1 LGKKKEK
8 DRSPE
13 KGASGSFEWH
23 NKHLYGSIEPEGP
36 KGRTHTVSPA
46 LAFKTGKAPLMV
58 FRSMLRILSKR
69 DFSYAIEYNGPKLGL
84 SDSTLELVPM
94 DSVVDALEEMDGADV
109 PFGGFRCVL
118 VYDKD
123 DKITAKLKVKGRT
136 TVKLKIKGTI
146 PKSVWDRIRLEAK
159 KKFHLDI

>member
-1 LGKKKEK
+1 MGKKKEK
-8 DRSPE
+8 DRSPK
-13 KGASGSFEWH
+13 KGAAGSFEWH
-23 NKHLYGSIEPEGP
+23 NKHLYGSMEPEGP
-36 KGRTHTVSPA
+36 KGQTHTVSPA
-46 LAFKTGKAPLMV
+46 LAFKTRKEPLMV

-69 DFSYAIEYNGPKLGL
+69 DFSYAFKYNGPVLGL

-94 DSVVDALEEMDGADV
+94 DSVVDALEEISSADV

-146 PKSVWDRIRLEAK
+146 LKSVWDRIRTETK
-159 KKFHLDI
+159 KKFHLDV

>member
-1 LGKKKEK
+1 MGKKKEK

-23 NKHLYGSIEPEGP
+23 NKHLYGSMEPEGP

-46 LAFKTGKAPLMV
+46 LAFKTGKEPLMV
-58 FRSMLRILSKR
+58 FQSMLRILSKR
-69 DFSYAIEYNGPKLGL
+69 DFSYAFKYNGPELGL
-84 SDSTLELVPM
+84 SDSTLELVPI
-94 DSVVDALEEMDGADV
+94 DSVVDALEEMGSADV
-109 PFGGFRCVL
+109 PFGGFRCVM

-123 DKITAKLKVKGRT
+123 DKVTAKLKVKGRT

-146 PKSVWDRIRLEAK
+146 LKSVWDRIRSETK
-159 KKFHLDI
+159 KKFHFDV